1 MKKTY
6 IDPTIKIVKI
16 KPALLLSGSE
26 QIKVGSNYD
35 GTTTIESR
43 RNRGSIWDD
52 EEEE

>member
-6 IDPTIKIVKI
+6 INPTIKVVKI
-16 KPALLLSGSE
+16 KSALLLTGSE

-43 RNRGSIWDD
+43 QNRGSIWDD
-52 EEEE
+52 DDEE